1 MTSIGQLMGRALIA
15 LWRRRLGV
23 LGLML
28 AWLALDGLL
37 LGYLSAYHP
46 TYGLSLPRGAFDL
59 LDLGWFGTIWF
70 QIFLLLPQQ
79 FLHDVVRAVFVIL
92 LLRTLL
98 APAAGNAARGKV
110 GFLVPFLLVLAFE
123 MFWTMILFPL
133 DHGIALAIVRAESDG
148 LVDHQTIGVALPL
161 VSASIFVCFA
171 MAMCK
176 LCFVYPHSALH
187 GALRPGRSWRDTDG
201 LAARLFLLFL
211 AIAIPFTILRGLLT
225 MLILRYDLIGE
236 THQQVAYVLLLLD
249 SVQEVPSAIV
259 SLAVVCAAYVAATG
273 HAADAIPATERSS
286 RQLAE
291 AFE

>member
-23 LGLML
+23 LGLTL
-28 AWLALDGLL
+28 AWFAVDGLL
-37 LGYLSAYHP
+37 LGYLSAYYP
-46 TYGLSLPRGAFDL
+46 TYGLTLPRGALDL
-59 LDLGWFGTIWF
+59 LDLSWFGSIWF
-70 QIFLLLPQQ
+70 QILLLLPQQ
-79 FLHDVVRAVFVIL
+79 FLRDVVRAVFVVL

-98 APAAGNAARGKV
+98 APTVGNALRDKAGI
-110 GFLVPFLLVLAFE
+110 LVPVLLVLAFE

-148 LVDHQTIGVALPL
+148 LIDHQTIGVALPL
-161 VSASIFVCFA
+161 VSGSLFVCFA
-171 MAMCK
+171 LAMCK
-176 LCFVYPHSALH
+176 LCFVYPDSALL
-187 GALRPGRSWRDTDG
+187 GAFRPGRSWRETDG

-236 THQQVAYVLLLLD
+236 THQQVSFVLIVLD
-249 SVQEVPSAIV
+249 SVQEVPSAILA
-259 SLAVVCAAYVAATG
+259 LAVVAVAYVAATG
-273 HAADAIPATERSS
+273 HAADAIPPTGRSS